1 METMVVA
8 AWLEKAVWSLL
19 VLAGWGLALLALP
32 GIWVMWGIAAAY
44 VWRMALPADSWLW
57 LAQVAGVGLV
67 AELIEALGGFW
78 GVRREK
84 GSWGASFL
92 TAGGAIAGAIAGSIL
107 LPLFGTVLG
116 AAAGAYAV
124 AYLVLRKKGYQAAR
138 SRQIAWT
145 AAWYQLLAYIAKTIA
160 ATLIAGWILW
170 RFWQG

>member
-1 METMVVA
+1 MEAIVVA

-19 VLAGWGLALLALP
+19 VLGGWGLALLALP
-32 GIWVMWGIAAAY
+32 GIWVMWGVAAAY
-44 VWRMALPADSWLW
+44 VWRMGLIADGWLW
-57 LAQVAGVGLV
+57 LGQVAAIGLL
-67 AELIEALGGFW
+67 AELIEAMGGFW

-84 GSWGASFL
+84 GSWGTSFL
-92 TAGGAIAGAIAGSIL
+92 TAGGAIAGAIFGSL
-107 LPLFGTVLG
+107 ALPVFGTVLG

-145 AAWYQLLAYIAKTIA
+145 AAWYQLLAYIAKIVAATVIA
-160 ATLIAGWILW
+160 AWILW